1 MNPQLDGHA
10 HGMCDKKVV
19 ARHVDDRPQGFFV
32 NYVLVAKEGHV
43 GGILGVDKQVVGSRS
58 IVGTTNSYAD

>member
-1 MNPQLDGHA
+1 
-10 HGMCDKKVV
+10 MCDGKVV
-19 ARHVDDRPQGFFV
+19 ARHVDDKPQGSFV

-58 IVGTTNSYAD
+58 IAGTTNNCADQAPHSKVCTL